1 MRILKFIADGQRLT
15 KDPSCDFSGIVRGS
29 KNYLM
34 AHFLL
39 SSEWTGRVIAASFWK
54 LGKEYPV
61 ILKGNACMIPDDVL
75 TWEQFKVSLTGMD
88 RNKSMIT
95 TTKVT
100 VRQEG

>member
-1 MRILKFIADGQRLT
+1 MRVLKFIAKGQELI
-15 KDPSCDFSGIVRGS
+15 KDPSCYFSGIVRGS

-34 AHFLL
+34 AHFQL
-39 SSEWTGRVIAASFWK
+39 STEWAGRVIAASFWK

-61 ILKGNACMIPDDVL
+61 LLNDNTCMIPDDTL
-75 TWEQFKVSLTGMD
+75 TWEYFEVSLTGIGKD
-88 RNKSMIT
+88 KSMIT